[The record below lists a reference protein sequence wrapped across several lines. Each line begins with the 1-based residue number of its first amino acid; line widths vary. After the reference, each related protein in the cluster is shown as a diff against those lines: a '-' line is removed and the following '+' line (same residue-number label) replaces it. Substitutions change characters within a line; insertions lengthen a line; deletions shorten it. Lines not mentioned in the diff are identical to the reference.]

1 MNQLITSLE
10 HNGAPRH
17 ILAALE
23 LLQFQSPS
31 THRLAS
37 LTDAERHRFLQWSD
51 DRQLTLMLLQVCGS
65 SLPDWCTPQIL
76 QRTSRYEQRYERL
89 KRELFEIAAA
99 FDAAGLEFV
108 MLKGLSHAPAFT
120 PDARLRGQGDIDL
133 WLIGSSVY
141 KGQAILKSLNYEPAL
156 NSKSR
161 HLPPMA
167 RPSDW
172 QWRGD
177 LFDAEMPISI
187 ELHYELWS
195 ERAEGIT
202 APRLHQFWDRKQ
214 ARDFDGHHINVLC
227 EADLLGF
234 AALHLLLHLL
244 HGDLPLQR
252 AWEIARFL
260 DTHASDD
267 VFWRSWRDMHPK
279 ALRQLETSV
288 FHLVT
293 TWFGCRATQEL
304 GLDVENL
311 PVMIKSWLKD
321 FSLAPLTREWAPN
334 KSELWLHLGLIQKRR
349 EKARILCRRLLP
361 TSLRYF
367 ACPAASQASVATK
380 LLTRVR
386 QLRFVARRFTR
397 HAITFF
403 PTLFEGLR
411 WYWLRKS

>member
-1 MNQLITSLE
+1 MNPLIRSLE
-10 HNGAPRH
+10 SLGAPQH

-23 LLQFQSPS
+23 LLQFQNSS
-31 THRLAS
+31 TDRLAF
-37 LTDAERHRFLQWSD
+37 LTDAERRRFLQWSD
-51 DRQLTLMLLQVCGS
+51 DRQLTLMLPHVCGS
-65 SLPDWCTPQIL
+65 SLPDWLRQQII
-76 QRTSRYEQRYERL
+76 QRTSHYEERYKRL

-141 KGQAILKSLNYEPAL
+141 KGQDILKRLNYVPAL
-156 NSKSR
+156 KSKSR
-161 HLPPMA
+161 HLSPMA
-167 RPSDW
+167 RPSN
-172 QWRGD
+172 WRWGGGI
-177 LFDAEMPISI
+177 FDAEMPISV

-195 ERAEGIT
+195 EREECIT
-202 APRLHQFWDRKQ
+202 VSQLHQFWDRKQ
-214 ARDFDGHHINVLC
+214 ARDFDGHQINVLC
-227 EADLLGF
+227 DADLLGF

-260 DTHASDD
+260 DTHVTDEC
-267 VFWRSWRDMHPK
+267 FWRSWRTSHPE
-279 ALRQLETSV
+279 ALRGLQTSM

-293 TWFGCRATQEL
+293 QWFGCRATQERR
-304 GLDVENL
+304 LDVENL
-311 PVMIKSWLKD
+311 PVMIKSWLKE
-321 FSLAPLTREWAPN
+321 FPLAPLTREWAPN
-334 KSELWLHLGLIQKRR
+334 KSELWLHLALIPKRR

-361 TSLRYF
+361 TSVRYF
-367 ACPAASQASVATK
+367 AGRAASQASLVTK
-380 LLTRVR
+380 LLARVR
-386 QLRFVARRFTR
+386 QLRFIVRRFSR

-411 WYWLRKS
+411 WYWLHKS